1 MQNEVF
7 FGDKSIICGLF
18 LLNLQDFDVTIK
30 VETINKLL
38 SLERGASWNDHTRM
52 QILAI

>member
-1 MQNEVF
+1 MKY
-7 FGDKSIICGLF
+7 FGDKSIIWGLF

-38 SLERGASWNDHTRM
+38 SLERGASWNAHTRM

>member
-1 MQNEVF
+1 MKY
-7 FGDKSIICGLF
+7 FGVKSIIWGLF
-18 LLNLQDFDVTIK
+18 LLNWQDFDVTIK

-52 QILAI
+52 QILAV